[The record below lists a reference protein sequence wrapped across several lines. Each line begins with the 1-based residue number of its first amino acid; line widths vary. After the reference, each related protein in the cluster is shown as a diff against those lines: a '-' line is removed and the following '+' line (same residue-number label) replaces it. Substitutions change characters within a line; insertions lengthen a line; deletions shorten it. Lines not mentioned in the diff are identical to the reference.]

1 MTEIQ
6 DDEESLIPK
15 ETKKVVKM
23 NEKLKIVEF
32 IVRLVLVVLS
42 KFWKLC
48 TSAGLILLLVF
59 WYYGGPLTFILLLIG
74 GFGRYYIIYFICMY
88 LHTINLQNYSLAV
101 NNLQIQ
107 YTHCIVVSVRLVE
120 AENLD

>member
-15 ETKKVVKM
+15 ETKNVVKM
-23 NEKLKIVEF
+23 SEKLKIIEL

-59 WYYGGPLTFILLLIG
+59 WYYGGLLTFILLLIG

-88 LHTINLQNYSLAV
+88 LHTIKLHSYSLSV
-101 NNLQIQ
+101 NNLGRSI
-107 YTHCIVVSVRLVE
+107 YTV
-120 AENLD
+120 